1 MCELK
6 VIVGNAIK
14 FENVIYAKS
23 IGNIV
28 VVKDILGKSRE
39 FKNYKIAGVDI
50 GKEQLALS
58 PLKAIES
65 KT

>member
-39 FKNYKIAGVDI
+39 FKNYKIAEVDI